1 MLFAFAPLIAFI
13 GVILIPD
20 GGQVVLSHALRGRG
34 DTVVPV
40 LSHLLSYLGVMMP
53 LSWLLAL
60 KFERGAAGILE
71 AILIAS
77 VVAVALL
84 VWRFYHVSRR
94 ARIGDV

>member
-1 MLFAFAPLIAFI
+1 M
-13 GVILIPD
+13 IPD

-40 LSHLLSYLGVMMP
+40 LSHFLSYLFVMIP

-60 KFERGAAGILE
+60 KLERGAAGILE

-77 VVAVALL
+77 VVAASLL
-84 VWRFYHVSRR
+84 VWRFYYVSKR
-94 ARIGDV
+94 GVVS